1 MGDTERREQEERM
14 TNTTI
19 SVSRQGDG
27 WAVDVL
33 GGGELIR
40 PTVTVSSERSA
51 LLWALQLCAV
61 LGTMSIS
68 IDGTPSDLIAVARRY
83 ERAEME
89 RCGGAA

>member
-1 MGDTERREQEERM
+1 M

-19 SVSRQGDG
+19 SVSRKGDG

-33 GGGELIR
+33 SGGNPIR

-51 LLWALQLCAV
+51 LLWALQLWAI
-61 LGTMSIS
+61 LRTLTIS
-68 IDGTPSDLIAVARRY
+68 SDGTPSDLIGVARRY
-83 ERAEME
+83 ERVVTE

>member
-1 MGDTERREQEERM
+1 M

-19 SVSRQGDG
+19 SASRKGDG

-33 GGGELIR
+33 SGGNPIR
-40 PTVTVSSERSA
+40 PTGTVSSERSA
-51 LLWALQLCAV
+51 LLWALQLCAI
-61 LGTMSIS
+61 LRTMNIS

>member
-1 MGDTERREQEERM
+1 M
-14 TNTTI
+14 TNATV

-51 LLWALQLCAV
+51 LLWALQLCAI
-61 LGTMSIS
+61 LRTMAIS
-68 IDGTPSDLIAVARRY
+68 IDGTPSDLIGVARRY
-83 ERAEME
+83 ERVVTE

>member
-1 MGDTERREQEERM
+1 M

-19 SVSRQGDG
+19 SVSRKGDG

-33 GGGELIR
+33 GDGAPIR

-61 LGTMSIS
+61 LKTTAIT
-68 IDGTPSDLIAVARRY
+68 IDGEPSDLIAVVRRY
-83 ERAEME
+83 ERIEME